1 MTEQETRELKD
12 LTLREL
18 IEENHDAL
26 LSIDVEHI
34 VTFFVTLGGPT
45 IYAEIVTNNH
55 WEPLRGK
62 YVYHHGESEYA
73 VELTPDEMS
82 VFMSEYLQ

>member
-45 IYAEIVTNNH
+45 IYAEIVTNNN

-62 YVYHHGESEYA
+62 YVYHHGESEQA
-73 VELTPDEMS
+73 VELTPEEMS